1 MKKIEGN
8 KLVALII
15 SAGMTTT
22 FLAACSINT
31 DKLGQ
36 GISELG
42 NAFYSETEPEISVVN
57 PETELTTATTVT
69 EETTTAETTTP
80 APTATP
86 SPTPLPQRV
95 DYSGYTD
102 INLNDTFTV
111 SSEAFSESSY
121 ADGTDIL
128 LAKFEG
134 NRFVVTKAANDT
146 VMNSINLIVNGFYQ
160 EAAGAYSRA
169 YAKAKAEYDLKGAIE
184 NPYNV
189 ICDFQYT
196 VNGRALSVLM
206 VYEVSGAEKNTVI
219 DFASFD
225 MISGQYITFNSLC
238 KDPQGLENALRAGLA
253 NSLKIQPKPS
263 TDVTAPTEGLT
274 SETTETT
281 VAETTT
287 TSKTIEAKDF
297 EAIYLAPGPA
307 TSEPANNNF
316 ATLYGI
322 IDGKVYSAVIDMNAY
337 KDFLNR
343 YGQSIFFA

>member
-1 MKKIEGN
+1 MKRIEGN

-15 SAGMTTT
+15 SAGMITT
-22 FLAACSINT
+22 FLAACTINT

-42 NAFYSETEPEISVVN
+42 NAFYDETEPEDTTTEVT
-57 PETELTTATTVT
+57 TELT
-69 EETTTAETTTP
+69 TTTAETEETTASTP
-80 APTATP
+80 VPTGTATP

-95 DYSGYTD
+95 DYSSYTD
-102 INLNDTFTV
+102 IDLSDTFTV

-134 NRFVVTKAANDT
+134 SRFVVTKAANET
-146 VMNSINLIVNGFYQ
+146 VMNAINLIVNGFYQ
-160 EAAGAYSRA
+160 EAAGAYTRA

-184 NPYNV
+184 NPYN
-189 ICDFQYT
+189 ILCDFQYT
-196 VNGRALSVLM
+196 INGRALSVLM
-206 VYEVSGAEKNTVI
+206 VYEVSGAEKSTVI

-238 KDPQGLENALRAGLA
+238 KDPAGLENALRAGLA

-263 TDVTAPTEGLT
+263 AGTTETDGEIVTV
-274 SETTETT
+274 TTETT
-281 VAETTT
+281 VAA
-287 TSKTIEAKDF
+287 KTPEAKDF

-307 TSEPANNNF
+307 TTEPANNNF
-316 ATLYGI
+316 ATLYGV

>member
-1 MKKIEGN
+1 MKRIEGN

-15 SAGMTTT
+15 SAGMITT
-22 FLAACSINT
+22 FLAACTINT

-42 NAFYSETEPEISVVN
+42 NAFYDETEPEDTTTEVT
-57 PETELTTATTVT
+57 TELTTTTSET
-69 EETTTAETTTP
+69 EETTASTP
-80 APTATP
+80 VPTGTATP

-95 DYSGYTD
+95 DYSSYTD
-102 INLNDTFTV
+102 IDLSDTFTV

-134 NRFVVTKAANDT
+134 SRFVVTKAANET
-146 VMNSINLIVNGFYQ
+146 VMNAINLIVNGFYQ
-160 EAAGAYSRA
+160 EAAGAYTRA

-184 NPYNV
+184 NPYN
-189 ICDFQYT
+189 ILCDFQYT
-196 VNGRALSVLM
+196 INGRALSVLM
-206 VYEVSGAEKNTVI
+206 VYEVSGAEKSTVI

-238 KDPQGLENALRAGLA
+238 KDPAGLENALRAGLA

-263 TDVTAPTEGLT
+263 VETTETDGEIVTV
-274 SETTETT
+274 TTETT
-281 VAETTT
+281 VAA
-287 TSKTIEAKDF
+287 KTPEAKDF

-307 TSEPANNNF
+307 TTEPANNNF
-316 ATLYGI
+316 ATLYGV

>member
-1 MKKIEGN
+1 MKRLEGN

-36 GISELG
+36 GISDLG
-42 NAFYSETEPEISVVN
+42 NAFINETETEQTINSAPSETA
-57 PETELTTATTVT
+57 TETTVI
-69 EETTTAETTTP
+69 EETTTTESTP

-86 SPTPLPQRV
+86 TPTLPPQRV
-95 DYSGYTD
+95 DYSNYTE
-102 INLNDTFTV
+102 INLSDTFTV
-111 SSEAFSESSY
+111 SLESFAEVGY
-121 ADGTDIL
+121 VEGKDFIL
-128 LAKFEG
+128 TKFEG
-134 NRFVVTKAANDT
+134 NRFVVTKAANET
-146 VMNSINLIVNGFYQ
+146 VMNSINLIVDGFYK

-206 VYEVSGAEKNTVI
+206 VYEVTGAEKNTVI

-238 KDPQGLENALRAGLA
+238 KDPAGLENALRAGLA

-263 TDVTAPTEGLT
+263 VEATAPAEGQT
-274 SETTETT
+274 SETTAAP
-281 VAETTT
+281 AETTAAANT
-287 TSKTIEAKDF
+287 VEAKDF
-297 EAIYLAPGPA
+297 EAVYLAPGPA
-307 TSEPANNNF
+307 TAEPANNNF
-316 ATLYGI
+316 ATLYGVV
-322 IDGKVYSAVIDMNAY
+322 DGKVYSAVIDMNAY

-343 YGQSIFFA
+343 YGQSIFFT